1 MKAFTHPGAPTA
13 YFSGTQDHRSWL
25 RRTPEM
31 ILGPFYPADRVAPVT
46 RDLTI
51 GGNEGTSPAGNLILV
66 NVGILDQ
73 AGHALEGVLA
83 EFWQANAGGRYRH
96 VLDEGPTPV
105 DPCFDGF
112 GAQTTDELGQL
123 SFRTVRPGAYLT
135 PLGDVRAPHI
145 HFQVTAGALRLVTQ
159 MFFPD
164 ELLNGGD
171 RFLKTCP
178 NPAMLVARAIDSVD
192 ATVAEFS
199 WQIVLA
205 RRTTVPTSSRT
216 LNESQNK

>member
-1 MKAFTHPGAPTA
+1 MSRMKAYAHTDAPTI
-13 YFSGTQDHRSWL
+13 YFSNTQDHRFCM
-25 RRTPEM
+25 RCTPEM

-51 GGNEGTSPAGNLILV
+51 GGNEGTGPAGDLIHV
-66 NVGILDQ
+66 NVNILDQ
-73 AGHALEGVLA
+73 AGHALEGVRV

-159 MFFPD
+159 MFFPG

-178 NPAMLVARAIDSVD
+178 NPAMLVARAINSAD
-192 ATVAEFS
+192 ATVPVFS

-205 RRTTVPTSSRT
+205 RRTTVPAPSHT
-216 LNESQNK
+216 LMES